1 MERYPRKMLTQAN
14 EDYLKTIYEIC
25 QTNQHA
31 STNQISH
38 VLKISPA
45 SVTGMLKK
53 LAQIDPP
60 LIMYKSH
67 HGVKL
72 TPYGVKVALELI
84 RHHRLLEM
92 YLFKKLGYDW
102 GEVHEEADLLEH
114 YISEKFEERIAESLG
129 NPSYDPHGDPIP
141 DKNLVL
147 PENYALP
154 LSQLHPGQYAIIR
167 RIENEN
173 PDFLHYLDK
182 IGLGLDTEIY
192 VKDHSPFDNNLA
204 ILIKNKETSIVLGPG
219 ITDYIYV
226 QVPTKELIFKK

>member
-1 MERYPRKMLTQAN
+1 MLSQAN
-14 EDYLKTIYEIC
+14 EDYLKTIYKIC
-25 QTNQHA
+25 QTHQRA
-31 STNQISH
+31 STSQIADI
-38 VLKISPA
+38 LNISPP

-60 LIMYKSH
+60 LINYQPR

-72 TPYGVKVALELI
+72 TPHGEKISLELI

-92 YLFKKLGYDW
+92 FLHEKLGYDW
-102 GEVHEEADLLEH
+102 GEVHEEADQLEH
-114 YISEKFEERIAESLG
+114 YISEKFEERIAEALG

-147 PENYALP
+147 PESFELR

-173 PDFLHYLDK
+173 PDFLHYLDE
-182 IGLGLDTEIY
+182 IGLGLYTQIFIKAY
-192 VKDHSPFDNNLA
+192 SQFDNNFT
-204 ILIKNKETSIVLGPG
+204 ILIDNQKSSVVIGPG
-219 ITDYIYV
+219 ITNNIYV
-226 QVPTKELIFKK
+226 QVKTQELKS